1 MEQLGK
7 RESRSSTNL
16 EAFIN
21 FLLQVEH
28 RGKTYRVQHKSRIK
42 SEAPILVK
50 TWRPTR
56 LSLMLY
62 MESEDLQG
70 NEDMDFLK
78 LLFET
83 LPQIK
88 QLEQLVKGFK
98 QLFAA

>member
-1 MEQLGK
+1 
-7 RESRSSTNL
+7 
-16 EAFIN
+16 
-21 FLLQVEH
+21 
-28 RGKTYRVQHKSRIK
+28 
-42 SEAPILVK
+42 
-50 TWRPTR
+50 
-56 LSLMLY
+56 MLY